1 MKVLLDMNLSPLWVG
16 FLAESGLEA
25 VHWSQLGPVTAPDA
39 EIMAFAKLNGFVVLT
54 QDLDFGEILAATQ
67 GEKPSVVQIRSE
79 DLDTNIIGGAVIAAL
94 RQLAIELEL
103 GALVTIDPNRTRLRM
118 LPLLRTRR

>member
-1 MKVLLDMNLSPLWVG
+1 
-16 FLAESGLEA
+16 
-25 VHWSQLGPVTAPDA
+25 
-39 EIMAFAKLNGFVVLT
+39 MAFAKLNGFVVLT

>member
-1 MKVLLDMNLSPLWVG
+1 
-16 FLAESGLEA
+16 
-25 VHWSQLGPVTAPDA
+25 VTAPDA